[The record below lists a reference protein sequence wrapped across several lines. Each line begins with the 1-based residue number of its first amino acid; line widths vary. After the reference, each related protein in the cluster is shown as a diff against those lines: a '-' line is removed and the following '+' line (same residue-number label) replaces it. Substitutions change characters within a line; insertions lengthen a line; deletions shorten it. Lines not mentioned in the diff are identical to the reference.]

1 MFVRS
6 LCFPWGKSRCS
17 HNKLVQTPRAPRS
30 SGSMRLV
37 PAGTG
42 LWGRLEGRSPGC
54 SGTRVLTWA
63 RAPSQGRAAWA
74 WAGLS
79 VSRACAPAP
88 PGARDGPRA
97 ERAARGPARPGSPE
111 RRARASDAGGGAG
124 RGRRGAL
131 TQRPRPSGVQNRSLG
146 PGRVREEGE
155 CPPLAAAAASPSV
168 TSSVCPVHVVAA
180 AAASARTPGARPAP
194 LRAAAAPRG
203 DGRRPRPAL
212 PPPSSQ
218 SVRPSVLPPAR
229 ASVLLSSHRPWGPS
243 PRSARFV
250 SPWLAVSLS
259 LPSRC
264 LPAPPSLPDLGSPSK
279 RSSHPSES
287 PSRSAPVLRD
297 SLSERPLIFWGGG
310 FLSEHLPHYPH
321 IPWGSSLPSVPHT
334 PEVLPLLS
342 PPFCRLLPL
351 LVSPLYAG
359 TSVIPWGLSLG
370 PPKLPSS
377 LTSVPFPC
385 LSLVCPPVVVLC
397 RASAPP
403 SPLGRGLLLCS
414 PCLSLSSHLSC
425 WCHRSMSLALQ
436 TPF

>member
-1 MFVRS
+1 MRS
-6 LCFPWGKSRCS
+6 LCFPWGISRCS
-17 HNKLVQTPRAPRS
+17 HDKLVQTPGPLARQGACVSFQLEP
-30 SGSMRLV
+30 V
-37 PAGTG
+37 W
-42 LWGRLEGRSPGC
+42 WGRLEGRSPGC

-63 RAPSQGRAAWA
+63 RAPSQGWAAWA

-79 VSRACAPAP
+79 APRACAPAL

-97 ERAARGPARPGSPE
+97 ERAARAPARPGSPE

-279 RSSHPSES
+279 RSSHPSKS

-297 SLSERPLIFWGGG
+297 SLSERPLILWGGG
-310 FLSEHLPHYPH
+310 FLSEHLSYSPH
-321 IPWGSSLPSVPHT
+321 IPWGSSHLSPT
-334 PEVLPLLS
+334 PRGSCLLLALLS
-342 PPFCRLLPL
+342 AGFCLFWCPPCTLGPL
-351 LVSPLYAG
+351 
-359 TSVIPWGLSLG
+359 IPWGLSLG
-370 PPKLPSS
+370 TPKLPSS
-377 LTSVPFPC
+377 LTSVPPPC
-385 LSLVCPPVVVLC
+385 LSLVCAPVVVLC
-397 RASAPP
+397 QDSAPP
-403 SPLGRGLLLCS
+403 SPLGRGPLLCS